1 MTEGVQRI
9 ADTVRVALE
18 SADLDE
24 FADLLDPKV
33 TWGAPGD
40 PSPPCQT
47 RRQVLAWYQRGR
59 AEGRRARVL
68 DVSTHGDKILISM
81 TVTAGD
87 DAEDAEDAEAETL
100 RWQVLTVANDRVV
113 DIRGYD
119 DEQEA
124 SAAVAAV

>member
-1 MTEGVQRI
+1 MGDGVQRI

-24 FADLLDPKV
+24 FADLLDPNV

-40 PSPPCQT
+40 PSPPCQN
-47 RRQVLAWYQRGR
+47 RRQVLTWYQRGR

-68 DVSTHGDKILISM
+68 GVSTHGNKILVSM
-81 TVTAGD
+81 TVTAG
-87 DAEDAEDAEAETL
+87 EDADETEDEAP

-124 SAAVAAV
+124 SAAVASV